1 MEIKTDSNTSSHDT
15 LQHRLTIPTED
26 NTFDIDQLRLSQ
38 DFSVLAGVKKAL
50 ITVPVRKPSKQ
61 DWIRV
66 RDSED
71 WVLQTAVLEL
81 KDERETYLVAP
92 ALWPE
97 LSGEIIPK
105 VIVTTINRQGVL
117 ALWPI
122 RLPGEDG
129 RHDEW
134 NRSALEAA
142 EMAKT
147 QWVRIVSKMSLG
159 AYEVHEALGDMPEP
173 SWPDITFQK
182 VIEIAFKDRFI
193 KSIDHPVVRRLR
205 GEI

>member
-1 MEIKTDSNTSSHDT
+1 MEVKT
-15 LQHRLTIPTED
+15 TED
-26 NTFDIDQLRLSQ
+26 NTFDINQLRLSQ

-50 ITVPVRKPSKQ
+50 ITIPVRKPSKQ

-81 KDERETYLVAP
+81 KDERETFLVAKE
-92 ALWPE
+92 LWSE
-97 LSGEIIPK
+97 LPGEIVPK
-105 VIVTTINRQGVL
+105 VIYTAINRQGVIF
-117 ALWPI
+117 LWPI

-142 EMAKT
+142 ERAKT
-147 QWVRIVSKMSLG
+147 QWVRIMANMSLG
-159 AYEVHEALGDMPEP
+159 AYEVYEAVGDMPEP
-173 SWPDITFQK
+173 IWPDITFQK

>member
-1 MEIKTDSNTSSHDT
+1 MDTD
-15 LQHRLTIPTED
+15 P
-26 NTFDIDQLRLSQ
+26 FDLEKLRLSQ
-38 DFSVLAGVKKAL
+38 DFSALAGVKKAI
-50 ITVPVRKPSKQ
+50 ITIPIRKPSRQ

-66 RDSED
+66 HDSEE
-71 WVLQTAVLEL
+71 WMLQTAILEL

-92 ALWPE
+92 ALWSE

-105 VIVTTINRQGVL
+105 EIVTTINRQGVL

-122 RLPGEDG
+122 KLPGEDG

-134 NRSALEAA
+134 SRSALVAA
-142 EMAKT
+142 EKAKT
-147 QWVRIVSKMSLG
+147 QWIRLVANMSLG
-159 AYEVHEALGDMPEP
+159 AYEVYEAIGDMPEP
-173 SWPDITFQK
+173 NWPDMTFQK
-182 VIEIAFKDRFI
+182 VFEIAFKDRFI